1 MCYYIVLSLGW
12 WVMQAE
18 YVDLKTLR
26 DRVNDAIDTII
37 RKEDGTESGDLLQPC
52 IEGIT
57 SQALLLLMTLFF
69 FLSFFFC

>member
-1 MCYYIVLSLGW
+1 MCYFIVLSLGW

-37 RKEDGTESGDLLQPC
+37 RKEDATESGDLLQPC

>member
-1 MCYYIVLSLGW
+1 MLLSLWW

-37 RKEDGTESGDLLQPC
+37 RKEDATESGDLLQPC

-57 SQALLLLMTLFF
+57 SQALLILMTLFF

>member
-1 MCYYIVLSLGW
+1 
-12 WVMQAE
+12 MQAE

-37 RKEDGTESGDLLQPC
+37 RKEDATESGDLLQPC

-57 SQALLLLMTLFF
+57 SQALLILMTLFF